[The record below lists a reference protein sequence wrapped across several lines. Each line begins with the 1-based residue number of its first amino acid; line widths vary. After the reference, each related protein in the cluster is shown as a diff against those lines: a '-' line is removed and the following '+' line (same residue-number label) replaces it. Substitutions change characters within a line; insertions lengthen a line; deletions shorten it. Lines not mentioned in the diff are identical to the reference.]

1 MVQIT
6 MEFLLEF
13 LLEFSPD
20 HKITKKFVSEEKM
33 Q

>member
-6 MEFLLEF
+6 MEF